1 MKAYDRGV
9 QSPSIA
15 ALGRLLA
22 SAVPSLAAATGLV
35 WVLEDRLGIPDASP
49 VYLLAVVVTALV
61 SGTIGAL
68 ASAIAGIVLYDYL
81 FTQPLHTFAISDP
94 DEWLSLALLLFVG
107 LVVGQLTALERSRTL
122 LASTREREARELFQV
137 SRALATRQSTPAVLS
152 EIAAVMRDA
161 SRMDAVWIS
170 LGIDDA
176 SERVAAS
183 AGGER
188 PPAVAGLHH
197 VLRRMPHDEPARW
210 LRVHSPGPGRM
221 RGPQEGVDAYRV
233 RIEAGGSSLG
243 SIWAT
248 RPKRMGQPDHTET
261 RLLSAAA
268 DQVGQALAQDR
279 LAAEAQAAEI
289 ARQSDALKSALLQ
302 SVSHDLR
309 TPLAAIRAA
318 AGTLRPG
325 SGLPTADQQASAD
338 AIEREVE
345 YLDRLVANLLDLSR
359 IEAGA
364 LRAEPDVFEL
374 DDLLDRTLQ
383 RLRPRLIDRVLSVD
397 VSAQPVRVDPI
408 FLDEAFANL
417 LENALKFTSPGDA
430 VHVRAGEITDDGFV
444 RLTVEDS
451 GPGVP
456 EAALERLFEKFYRA
470 GTDPRASRPGT
481 GIGLAVVRGLTEAM
495 GGRVAAR
502 ASDLGGLAIDL
513 FLPTAVVPDE
523 LAGEVAASASG
534 STATAGSGSVAAAS

>member
-1 MKAYDRGV
+1 M
-9 QSPSIA
+9 QSPSIS

-22 SAVPSLAAATGLV
+22 SAVPSLAAATVLV
-35 WVLEDRLGIPDASP
+35 WLLEDRLGIPDASP
-49 VYLLAVVVTALV
+49 VYLLAVVLTALV

-68 ASAIAGIVLYDYL
+68 ASAIAGMALYDYL
-81 FTQPLHTFAISDP
+81 FTQPLHTLAISDP
-94 DEWLSLALLLFVG
+94 DEWLSLILLLFVG

-122 LASTREREARELFQV
+122 LANTREREARELFQV
-137 SRALATRQSTPAVLS
+137 SRALATRRSTPTVLA
-152 EIAAVMRDA
+152 EIAAVLREA
-161 SRMDAVWIS
+161 TRMDAVWIS
-170 LGIDDA
+170 LGSDDA
-176 SERVAAS
+176 SERVAAGS
-183 AGGER
+183 GGER
-188 PPAVAGLHH
+188 PAAIAGLHQ
-197 VLRRMPHDEPARW
+197 VLRRMPDDEPARW
-210 LRVHSPGPGRM
+210 VRVHNPQPGRS
-221 RGPQEGVDAYRV
+221 RGAQEGVDAYRV
-233 RIEAGGSSLG
+233 RIEAGPSILG
-243 SIWAT
+243 SIWAI
-248 RPKRMGQPDHTET
+248 RPKRLGLPDRTET

-325 SGLPTADQQASAD
+325 SGLATDDQQASAD

-345 YLDRLVANLLDLSR
+345 YLDRMVANLLDLSR

-364 LRAEPDVFEL
+364 LRAELDVFEL

-383 RLRPRLIDRVLSVD
+383 RVGPRLADRALSVE
-397 VSAQPVRVDPI
+397 VPAQPVRVDPV
-408 FLDEAFANL
+408 FLDSAFTNL
-417 LENALKFTSPGDA
+417 LENALKFTSTGDA
-430 VHVRAGEITDDGFV
+430 VWVHADPIAVDGYL
-444 RLTVEDS
+444 RLTVEDG

-456 EAALERLFEKFYRA
+456 GAALERLFEKFYRA
-470 GTDPRASRPGT
+470 GTDSRASRPGT

-502 ASDLGGLAIDL
+502 QSDLGGLAIDL
-513 FLPTAVVPDE
+513 FLPVATVPAE
-523 LAGEVAASASG
+523 L
-534 STATAGSGSVAAAS
+534 TDSVAVS

>member
-1 MKAYDRGV
+1 M

-15 ALGRLLA
+15 ALWRLLA

-35 WVLEDRLGIPDASP
+35 WLLEDRLGIPDASP

-122 LASTREREARELFQV
+122 VANTREREARELFQV
-137 SRALATRQSTPAVLS
+137 SRALATRQSTPVVLP

-170 LGIDDA
+170 LGGDDA

-188 PPAVAGLHH
+188 PPGVAGLHH
-197 VLRRMPHDEPARW
+197 VLRRMPEDEPARG
-210 LRVHSPGPGRM
+210 LRVHSPAPGRT
-221 RGPQEGVDAYRV
+221 RVAPDGVDAYRV
-233 RIEAGGSSLG
+233 RIEAGATTLG

-248 RPKRMGQPDHTET
+248 RARRLGQPDRTET

-318 AGTLRPG
+318 AGTLRPD
-325 SGLPTADQQASAD
+325 SGLASADQQASAD

-364 LRAEPDVFEL
+364 LRAELDVFEL

-383 RLRPRLIDRVLSVD
+383 RVRPRLVDRVLSVD
-397 VSAQPVRVDPI
+397 VVAQPVRVDPV
-408 FLDEAFANL
+408 FLDEGFTNL

-430 VHVRAGEITDDGFV
+430 IHVHAGEITEDGFL

-456 EAALERLFEKFYRA
+456 AAALDRLFEKFYRA
-470 GTDPRASRPGT
+470 GTDARSSRPGT

-502 ASDLGGLAIDL
+502 QSDLGGLAIDL
-513 FLPTAVVPDE
+513 FLPVAAVPAE
-523 LAGEVAASASG
+523 LAGSAPATASG
-534 STATAGSGSVAAAS
+534 TTAAAAS